1 MATAKII
8 HQSPSFR
15 EKNQNTEGKNLTPQ
29 LLTTECNEEQP
40 LRGADALS
48 SSLEIKLKV
57 ALPGSG
63 GGSKRTNL
71 VTPDSHPI

>member
-1 MATAKII
+1 MATAKLIQ
-8 HQSPSFR
+8 QSPSIR
-15 EKNQNTEGKNLTPQ
+15 EKHEANMMLTPQ

-40 LRGADALS
+40 LKPADALS
-48 SSLEIKLKV
+48 SSMELRQIKA

-71 VTPDSHPI
+71 VTPDS